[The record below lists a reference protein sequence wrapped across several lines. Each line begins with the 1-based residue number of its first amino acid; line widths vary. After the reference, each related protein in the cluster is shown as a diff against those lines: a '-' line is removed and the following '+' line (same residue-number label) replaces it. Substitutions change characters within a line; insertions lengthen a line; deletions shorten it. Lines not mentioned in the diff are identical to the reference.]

1 MPELVAKGP
10 DVPVDLLN
18 QLDDERVVFFCGAGV
33 SMGGNSGLPRF
44 RRLLCEV
51 YQSNHIEPDDVEA
64 EALSQPAYDK
74 VFELLE
80 RQERLGPQQLYESV
94 VAQLSVSP
102 TGPLQM
108 HRDLLALSRVEGG
121 HRLVTTN
128 FDKRFGEAAAE
139 LPGHGQELRIH
150 DAPALPVPNRHRW
163 RTLVHLHGRIQSEG
177 NRSDLVLTSA
187 DFGRAYL
194 TERWAARFVTALFRE
209 FTVVFVGYSL
219 SDPVMKYLVDAVAA
233 ERAKGDNLG
242 KAYAFDGCDPR
253 ERARVGAGWT
263 ARNVELPHR
272 FSTTKRTTTHSCA
285 THSASGLMCGVTRKP
300 VLALP

>member
-163 RTLVHLHGRIQSEG
+163 RTLVHLHGRSVRRLQPL
-177 NRSDLVLTSA
+177 RS
-187 DFGRAYL
+187 
-194 TERWAARFVTALFRE
+194 
-209 FTVVFVGYSL
+209 
-219 SDPVMKYLVDAVAA
+219 
-233 ERAKGDNLG
+233 GDEVS
-242 KAYAFDGCDPR
+242 R
-253 ERARVGAGWT
+253 
-263 ARNVELPHR
+263 
-272 FSTTKRTTTHSCA
+272 
-285 THSASGLMCGVTRKP
+285 
-300 VLALP
+300 